1 CMARFKTW
9 KYDMLLARRKVQE
22 AGQWN
27 AVGAES
33 GLAARALGPFHHP
46 ACVKGVRMRTKS
58 LLANA
63 EGVICLSNPL
73 IFQFVEEAS
82 III

>member
-1 CMARFKTW
+1 
-9 KYDMLLARRKVQE
+9 MLLARRTVQE

-33 GLAARALGPFHHP
+33 RLVARALDPFHHP

-63 EGVICLSNPL
+63 EGV
-73 IFQFVEEAS
+73 F
-82 III
+82 

>member
-1 CMARFKTW
+1 MAQFKTW
-9 KYDMLLARRKVQE
+9 KYDMLLARRTVQE

-33 GLAARALGPFHHP
+33 RLVARALDPFHHP

-73 IFQFVEEAS
+73 TNFSLSV
-82 III
+82 

>member
-1 CMARFKTW
+1 
-9 KYDMLLARRKVQE
+9 MLLARRTVQE

-33 GLAARALGPFHHP
+33 GLVARALGPFHHP

-73 IFQFVEEAS
+73 TFSLYSLSLAGFIVLDKREKKG
-82 III
+82 

>member
-1 CMARFKTW
+1 
-9 KYDMLLARRKVQE
+9 MLLARRKVQE